1 MVILLFQ
8 IIYNIP
14 DQIWSI
20 VNIPNGLLDTYVE
33 IHKNSHSF
41 KQSMS
46 ARVDVGLF
54 KGLFSSSV
62 TYTNMKRYFQK
73 ASKYVED
80 LTSQTAGYKINIIPE
95 WGLKFGRI
103 AKMYIERLLPDSLN
117 NKSIEQYITF
127 INTFGTHYFNQGRFG
142 GILRLLLA
150 TDTSYFEKTTER
162 RITMEAKS
170 LFKKI
175 LKIGISS
182 KKIDTKF
189 ANSTRNHV
197 R

>member
-1 MVILLFQ
+1 MSVYVKHIREVALFEEGSLFYLLQ
-8 IIYNIP
+8 KTYNIP

-41 KQSMS
+41 KKSMS

-62 TYTNMKRYFQK
+62 TYTKMQQYFQK

-95 WGLKFGRI
+95 WGLKFGRV
-103 AKMYIERLLPDSLN
+103 AKMYIERLLPKRLN
-117 NKSIEQYITF
+117 DKSIEQYTTF

-142 GILRLLLA
+142 GILRLL
-150 TDTSYFEKTTER
+150 
-162 RITMEAKS
+162 
-170 LFKKI
+170 
-175 LKIGISS
+175 
-182 KKIDTKF
+182 
-189 ANSTRNHV
+189 
-197 R
+197 

>member
-41 KQSMS
+41 KKSMS

-162 RITMEAKS
+162 RITMEAKF